1 MTSVTRYAA
10 NRSHRSLSYATVPT
24 MKTSIEY
31 FDAQFRGKPCDAA
44 LRLNPF
50 EGSALAYLH
59 GEVLDFGCGMGNLAF
74 AAAAQGCRVTA
85 LDGSSAAVD
94 HVRARAAA
102 EAAQVSTAVADLR
115 NYPIACEYDSV
126 VSIGLLMFF
135 DCPTAFKV
143 LADLQEHVRPG
154 GHAVVNVLVKG
165 TTFLDMFEQNSHC
178 LFEPTDFEN
187 RFAGW
192 DIQLSKRSQFHAP
205 GGTSKCFSTVIA
217 RKPPAQA
224 RAVA

>member
-1 MTSVTRYAA
+1 
-10 NRSHRSLSYATVPT
+10 
-24 MKTSIEY
+24 MKTSIDF
-31 FDAQFRGKPCDAA
+31 FDTRFRGQPSEAA

-50 EGSALAYLH
+50 EESALPYLR

-85 LDGSSAAVD
+85 LDGSPAAVD
-94 HVRARAAA
+94 HIRARAAA

-115 NYPIACEYDSV
+115 TYQIASQYDSV
-126 VSIGLLMFF
+126 VAIGLLMFF

-165 TTFLDMFEQNSHC
+165 TTYLDMFEQESHC
-178 LFEPTDFEN
+178 LFEPSDLES
-187 RFAGW
+187 RFVGW
-192 DIQLSKRSQFHAP
+192 DIKLSESSSFGAP
-205 GGTSKCFSTVIA
+205 GGTEKCFSTVIA
-217 RKPPAQA
+217 RKPPDQP
-224 RAVA
+224 RAGA

>member
-1 MTSVTRYAA
+1 MT
-10 NRSHRSLSYATVPT
+10 
-24 MKTSIEY
+24 TSIDF
-31 FDAQFRGKPCDAA
+31 FDKQFRRPLSEAA

-50 EGSALAYLH
+50 EERALPYLR

-85 LDGSSAAVD
+85 LDGSMAAVE

-102 EAAQVSTAVADLR
+102 EAAQVAAAAADLR
-115 NYPIACEYDSV
+115 THQITAEYDAV
-126 VSIGLLMFF
+126 VAIGLLMFF

-154 GHAVVNVLVKG
+154 GHAIVNVLVKG
-165 TTFLDMFEQNSHC
+165 TTYLDMFGQDSHC
-178 LFEPTDFEN
+178 LFEPSALER

-192 DIQLSKRSQFHAP
+192 DIQLSERSQFAAP
-205 GGTSKCFSTVIA
+205 GETQKCFSTLIA
-217 RKPPAQA
+217 RKPPAC
-224 RAVA
+224 